1 MVSEKK
7 IINIFILSI
16 IIMKSKGNLLAFTPK
31 GGNNVNIGNVIDPD
45 KNMIYKQIHSYAV
58 SIPQY
63 EPEDMERTPIIKEK
77 TPKEKQDELNE
88 LMELYYRVNID
99 KYKNAGIIQPA
110 FESSPYSNN
119 FNYINNTTLT
129 KQSDIAEAVDET
141 MDDILK
147 TVDDNIKGMLTTV
160 PNIQPEKPKRKVRGK
175 GRKFIVR
182 GKKDETQESPEEPLT
197 RTPSERAK
205 AQEKTNLRGSAME
218 SQSIIDYFNVSKPKK
233 PSKTSKTTQQNI
245 DNIFSSSKPT
255 QEEQE
260 VEAEQPLFSF

>member
-129 KQSDIAEAVDET
+129 KKSDIAEAVDET

-175 GRKFIVR
+175 AKKFIVI
-182 GKKDETQESPEEPLT
+182 GKKDETQEPLI
-197 RTPSERAK
+197 RTPSEKAK

-218 SQSIIDYFNVSKPKK
+218 SQSIIDYFK

-245 DNIFSSSKPT
+245 DNIFSSSKPI
-255 QEEQE
+255 QQEQE

>member
-129 KQSDIAEAVDET
+129 KKSDIAEAVDET

-175 GRKFIVR
+175 AKKFIVK
-182 GKKDETQESPEEPLT
+182 GKKDETQEEPLT

-218 SQSIIDYFNVSKPKK
+218 SQSIIDYFK

-255 QEEQE
+255 QQEQE

>member
-129 KQSDIAEAVDET
+129 KKSDIAEAVDET

-160 PNIQPEKPKRKVRGK
+160 PNIQPEKPKPKRRGK
-175 GRKFIVR
+175 GKKFIVI
-182 GKKDETQESPEEPLT
+182 GKKDETQEPLI
-197 RTPSERAK
+197 RTPSEKAK

>member
-1 MVSEKK
+1 
-7 IINIFILSI
+7 
-16 IIMKSKGNLLAFTPK
+16 
-31 GGNNVNIGNVIDPD
+31 
-45 KNMIYKQIHSYAV
+45 
-58 SIPQY
+58 
-63 EPEDMERTPIIKEK
+63 
-77 TPKEKQDELNE
+77 
-88 LMELYYRVNID
+88 
-99 KYKNAGIIQPA
+99 
-110 FESSPYSNN
+110 
-119 FNYINNTTLT
+119 
-129 KQSDIAEAVDET
+129 

-175 GRKFIVR
+175 AKKFIVK
-182 GKKDETQESPEEPLT
+182 GKKDETQEEPLT

-218 SQSIIDYFNVSKPKK
+218 SQGIIDYFNVSKPKK

-255 QEEQE
+255 QQEQE